1 MRNLNYIIILA
12 ITECKNDTF
21 LLKVSGLMKSQLEN
35 KASTLEHKYW
45 LMYFNELIINQILVV
60 SLDIGSIQLLVAATS
75 GSSRLHEK
83 RILSF
88 LQIQKPQCQ
97 LTKYLIVS
105 VKITLSP

>member
-1 MRNLNYIIILA
+1 
-12 ITECKNDTF
+12 
-21 LLKVSGLMKSQLEN
+21 MKSQHEN
-35 KASTLEHKYW
+35 KASTLKQKYW
-45 LMYFNELIINQILVV
+45 SMFFNELIINQILMIT
-60 SLDIGSIQLLVAATS
+60 LDTGSIQLLVAATTV
-75 GSSRLHEK
+75 SSRLHEK